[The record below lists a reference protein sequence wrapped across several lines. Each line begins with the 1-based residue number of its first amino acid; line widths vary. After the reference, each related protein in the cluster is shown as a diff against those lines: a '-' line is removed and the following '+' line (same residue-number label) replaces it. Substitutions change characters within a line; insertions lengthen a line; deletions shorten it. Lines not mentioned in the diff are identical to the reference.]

1 MIDITGFMFVFLE
14 LMAMF
19 MVVFYMLQ
27 INRVEQGQILYD
39 YNEEIENP
47 E

>member
-1 MIDITGFMFVFLE
+1 MFVFLE

-39 YNEEIENP
+39 YNEVDDNP